1 MLTLYLNA
9 SLKHAEKITNCRLY
23 DNAVPD
29 DDPDGLVIEADI
41 KLAMM
46 LLVSHW
52 YENREPV
59 SSDSVNSIPFGV
71 DAILKQHRKIP
82 RDLRLQMACEGCRR
96 RREWL
101 KKWSK
106 IAYERATGKRADS
119 SAERTNSSTARA
131 DGSDKPPG

>member
-1 MLTLYLNA
+1 
-9 SLKHAEKITNCRLY
+9 
-23 DNAVPD
+23 
-29 DDPDGLVIEADI
+29 
-41 KLAMM
+41 
-46 LLVSHW
+46 
-52 YENREPV
+52 
-59 SSDSVNSIPFGV
+59 
-71 DAILKQHRKIP
+71 
-82 RDLRLQMACEGCRR
+82 MAYEGCRR